1 MGWFEEQIRMR
12 READQDVFEDALF
25 EMASVV
31 LGKRGGGALK
41 DRRIVTKA
49 AIDEI
54 LKYYHCKPTDIPESI
69 KDPEDQLEYALR
81 PHGVMY
87 RNVTLSE
94 NWYRDAYGSLIVHRR
109 EDGMPVVL
117 LPRPLRGYY
126 YRNANGVQCP
136 VNRKTMAL
144 FLPEALCFYSPL
156 PLRRLGIPDLIA
168 YMKGCLDLSDY
179 ILLISLTVMV
189 TLVGLFLPRITAFL
203 SGFVLESGNG
213 RILMS
218 TAVFML
224 SVLVVSQMLTVS
236 RELAMSRIQIKVGLS
251 VQAAMM
257 MRLMSLPASFFKDY
271 SAGELA
277 SRSGAINQLC
287 DLLFGSVFS
296 LGLTALSSLLYIRQ
310 IFLFAPALVRPAL
323 LVLLA
328 TVAVT
333 LLTSLLQLR
342 VTRAHLEHSAKEA
355 GLTYSLISGVQKIKL
370 AGAEKRAFARWAKV
384 YSEGAKL
391 VYDPPTFLKIN
402 SAVTLAVSL
411 VGTIAIYIL
420 AVQSGV
426 SDSHYLA
433 FSASYGA
440 MTGAFTAY
448 AGIAVS
454 TAEIKPILELAEPIL
469 KAEPEGT
476 EEKEPVTRISG
487 SIELTNV
494 SFRYD
499 ESMPYVIDGLNLKI
513 RPGEYLAIVGAT
525 GCGKSTLMRLLLGF
539 ETPEK
544 GAIYYDGRDMRSLDL
559 HALRRNMGV
568 VTQDGSLFQGDIFSN
583 ITVSAPHLSMDD
595 AWEAAELAGVADD
608 IRAMPMGMHT
618 MISEGQG
625 GISGGQRQRLMIARA
640 VAPKPRVLLFDEA
653 TSALDN
659 KTQKQVSQALDGM
672 GCTRIVIAHR
682 LSTIQHCSRILVL
695 DKGKIAE
702 SGTYDE
708 LIGKDGI
715 FAELVSRQRLD
726 GGDSEEI

>member
-1 MGWFEEQIRMR
+1 MGWFEDQIRVR
-12 READQDVFEDALF
+12 KEADQDIFEDALF

-54 LKYYHCKPTDIPESI
+54 LKYYHCKPVDIPENI
-69 KDPEDQLEYALR
+69 TDPEDQLEYALR
-81 PHGVMY
+81 PHGLMH

-94 NWYRDAYGSLIVHRR
+94 NWYRNAFGPMIVHRK

-117 LPRPLRGYY
+117 LPRPMRGYY
-126 YRNANGVQCP
+126 YRDATGMQHT
-136 VNRKTMAL
+136 VNKKTMSL
-144 FLPEALCFYSPL
+144 FMPEALCFYTPL
-156 PLRRLGIPDLIA
+156 PLRRLGIPDLIV
-168 YMKGCLDLSDY
+168 YMKSCLDLSDY
-179 ILLISLTVMV
+179 ILLITLTVMV
-189 TLVGLFLPRITAFL
+189 TVVDLFLPLITAFL
-203 SGFVLESGNG
+203 SDFVLDTGNG
-213 RILMS
+213 RILAS
-218 TAVFML
+218 TAAFML
-224 SVLVVSQMLTVS
+224 CVLLVSQMLSVS
-236 RELAMSRIQIKVGLS
+236 RELAMSRIQVKVGLS

-257 MRLMSLPASFFKDY
+257 MRMMSLPVSFFKDY

-287 DLLFGSVFS
+287 DLLFGNVFS

-310 IFLFAPALVRPAL
+310 IFSFAPALVRPAL
-323 LVLLA
+323 LVLAA
-328 TVAVT
+328 TVAVAM
-333 LLTSLLQLR
+333 LTSFLQQR

-402 SAVTLAVSL
+402 SAVTLAVTL
-411 VGTIAIYIL
+411 FGTIAIYIL
-420 AVQSGV
+420 AAQSGV
-426 SDSHYLA
+426 SSSHYLA

-469 KAEPEGT
+469 KAEPEAA
-476 EEKEPVTRISG
+476 EEKETVNQLYG

-494 SFRYD
+494 SFRYN
-499 ESMPYVIDGLNLKI
+499 ESMPYVIDGLNLRI
-513 RPGEYLAIVGAT
+513 HPGEYLAVVGAT
-525 GCGKSTLMRLLLGF
+525 GCGKSTLLRLLLGF

-559 HALRRNMGV
+559 HSLRRNIGV

-595 AWEAAELAGVADD
+595 AWKAAELAGVAND

-625 GISGGQRQRLMIARA
+625 GISGGQRQWLMIARA
-640 VAPKPRVLLFDEA
+640 VAPNPKILMFDEA

-659 KTQKQVSQALDGM
+659 KTQKQVSQALEDM

-682 LSTIQHCSRILVL
+682 LSTIQGCTRILVL

-708 LIGKDGI
+708 LIRKDGI
-715 FAELVSRQRLD
+715 FAELVARQRLD